1 MSSVNELTLATT
13 EFDETTTVTPSR
25 QNPGWYDVELWDL
38 WLSLVGIHGGY
49 QAAVSVQ
56 AATAA
61 VPGRPVRT
69 LSTSF
74 IRSARPGT
82 ANLRVQELRRGRTA
96 STVTVE
102 LWQQG
107 ELLTST
113 RLTLIEADAD
123 GVAWA
128 APTAVQ
134 IPAPEHCQLV
144 TPPNPVAHFERAEGR
159 LDPAT
164 IPFTGGDQA
173 RIAGWIRPRQNR
185 PVDAAW
191 LAMAAD
197 WFPPPAFVRVDP
209 PTGGISVDLT
219 THIHR
224 PIADLGDGWLAG
236 VFEITESAGGLA
248 LEHGRITTAD
258 GLIVAESFHT
268 RLTALR

>member
-1 MSSVNELTLATT
+1 MTELALATT
-13 EFDETTTVTPSR
+13 EFDRTTAVTPSG
-25 QNPGWYDVELWDL
+25 QSPGWYDVDL
-38 WLSLVGIHGGY
+38 SDRWLSLVGIHGGY
-49 QAAVSVQ
+49 QAAISVQ

-74 IRSARPGT
+74 VRSGRPGT

-96 STVTVE
+96 STVTAE
-102 LWQQG
+102 LWQKG

-113 RLTLIEADAD
+113 RLTLIEAGAD

-128 APTAVQ
+128 ARMPVDL
-134 IPAPEHCQLV
+134 PAPDDCQPV
-144 TPPNPVAHFERAEGR
+144 VPPNRVEHFERVDGR

-173 RIAGWIRPRQNR
+173 RIAGWFRPLEPR
-185 PVDAAW
+185 PIDAAW
-191 LAMAAD
+191 LAMASD
-197 WFPPPAFVRVDP
+197 WFPPPAFVRIDP

-224 PIADLGDGWLAG
+224 PIADLGDDWLAG
-236 VFEITESAGGLA
+236 TFEITESAGGLA
-248 LEHGRITTAD
+248 VEHGRITTAD
-258 GLIVAESFHT
+258 GLVVAESFHT
-268 RLTALR
+268 RLTATR

>member
-1 MSSVNELTLATT
+1 MTKLALATT
-13 EFDETTTVTPSR
+13 QFDQTTTVTPSR
-25 QNPGWYDVELWDL
+25 QNPGWYDAELSDR
-38 WLSLVGIHGGY
+38 WLSLAGIHGGY
-49 QAAVSVQ
+49 QAAIAVQ
-56 AATAA
+56 AAIAA

-113 RLTLIEADAD
+113 RLTLIDANAD

-128 APTAVQ
+128 TTTPVQ
-134 IPAPEHCQLV
+134 LPPPEHCEPI
-144 TPPNPVAHFERAEGR
+144 TPPDGVVHFAQAEGR

-173 RIAGWIRPRQNR
+173 RLAGWIRPVQNR

-191 LAMAAD
+191 LAMATD
-197 WFPPPAFVRVDP
+197 WFPPPAFVRVAP

-224 PIADLGDGWLAG
+224 PVTDLGDGWLAG
-236 VFEITESAGGLA
+236 TFEITESAGGLA
-248 LEHGRITTAD
+248 VEHGRITTAD
-258 GLIVAESFHT
+258 GLLVAESFHT

>member
-1 MSSVNELTLATT
+1 MTELALAIATT
-13 EFDETTTVTPSR
+13 EFDRTTAVTPSS
-25 QNPGWYDVELWDL
+25 QSPGWYEVDLSEL

-49 QAAVSVQ
+49 QAAISVQ

-74 IRSARPGT
+74 IRSAQPGP
-82 ANLRVQELRRGRTA
+82 ASLRVQELRRGRTA
-96 STVTVE
+96 STVTAE
-102 LWQQG
+102 LWQRG
-107 ELLTST
+107 ELRAST
-113 RLTLIEADAD
+113 RLTMIEAGTD

-128 APTAVQ
+128 APAPVSL
-134 IPAPEHCQLV
+134 PSPEHCEPLN
-144 TPPNPVAHFERAEGR
+144 PPNRVVHFERAEGR

-173 RIAGWIRPRQNR
+173 RIAGWIRPLEAR
-185 PVDAAW
+185 PIDAAW

-197 WFPPPAFVRVDP
+197 WFPPPAFVRVEP

-224 PIADLGDGWLAG
+224 PITDLGDGWLAG
-236 VFEITESAGGLA
+236 TFEITESAGGLA
-248 LEHGRITTAD
+248 VEHGRITTD
-258 GLIVAESFHT
+258 TGFMVAESFHT
-268 RLTALR
+268 RLTAVR

>member
-1 MSSVNELTLATT
+1 MGSS
-13 EFDETTTVTPSR
+13 
-25 QNPGWYDVELWDL
+25 
-38 WLSLVGIHGGY
+38 
-49 QAAVSVQ
+49 
-56 AATAA
+56 
-61 VPGRPVRT
+61 
-69 LSTSF
+69 
-74 IRSARPGT
+74 
-82 ANLRVQELRRGRTA
+82 

-128 APTAVQ
+128 TPTPVLL
-134 IPAPEHCQLV
+134 PAPEDCQPV
-144 TPPNPVAHFERAEGR
+144 TPPNRVAHFERAEGR

-173 RIAGWIRPRQNR
+173 RIAGWIRPSEARAI
-185 PVDAAW
+185 DATW
-191 LAMAAD
+191 LAMAVD

-224 PIADLGDGWLAG
+224 PITDLGDGWLAG
-236 VFEITESAGGLA
+236 TFEITESAGGLA
-248 LEHGRITTAD
+248 VEHGRITTAD
-258 GLIVAESFHT
+258 GLLVAESFHT
-268 RLTALR
+268 RLTAVR